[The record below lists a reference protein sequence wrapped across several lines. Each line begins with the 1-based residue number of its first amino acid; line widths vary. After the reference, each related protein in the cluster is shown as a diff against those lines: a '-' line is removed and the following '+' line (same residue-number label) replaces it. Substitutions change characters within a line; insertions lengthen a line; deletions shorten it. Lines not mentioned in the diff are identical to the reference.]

1 MVMQRRL
8 IAALSAL
15 ALSATPALAADK
27 VKIGFITTLSGP
39 AGVIGKH
46 MKDSA
51 DLALEMMGG
60 KIGGLPAEIVYGD
73 DQQKPDVGREVAE
86 EMLKKHKVD
95 FLTGII
101 WSNVLLALYQP
112 VIKSDTILISANAGP
127 HEVAGKDCSP
137 YFFSTSWQND
147 ETPETMGK
155 FMADRNLTDVYVM
168 APNYAAGKDMVEGFK
183 RYFKGKIVA
192 EVFTKFGQSD
202 YQAEIS
208 QIRAANPKAVF
219 VFYPGGMGI
228 QFVKQYA
235 QSGLREQIPLY
246 SVFTADET
254 TLPALGEAAAGNYE
268 SGFWSPD
275 LQNPRNQEYVA
286 AFRKKFNYIP
296 SYYGAQS
303 FDAIFLIDSGV
314 KAVKGD
320 LADKK
325 GLIAAMEK
333 ADFPSVRGP
342 FKYNVNHI
350 PIENFY
356 LFKIVKD
363 ADGNYIRKIDS
374 VVFSE
379 HKDAYYQECAVK

>member
-1 MVMQRRL
+1 MRRGL
-8 IAALSAL
+8 IATAAAL
-15 ALSATPALAADK
+15 ALLAVPALAADK

-51 DLALEMMGG
+51 DLALEMLGG
-60 KIGGLPAEIVYGD
+60 KVGGLPAEIVYGD

-112 VIKSDTILISANAGP
+112 VIKSETILISANAGP

-137 YFFSTSWQND
+137 FFFSTSWQND
-147 ETPETMGK
+147 ETPESMGK
-155 FMADRNLTDVYVM
+155 FMADGNLTDVYVM

-254 TLPALGEAAAGNYE
+254 TLPALGDAAAGNYE

-303 FDAIFLIDSGV
+303 FDAIFLIDSAV
-314 KAVKGD
+314 QAVKGD

-325 GLIAAMEK
+325 ALIAAMEK

-356 LFKIVKD
+356 LFRVVKD
-363 ADGNYIRKIDS
+363 ADGNYVRKIER

-379 HKDAYYQECAVK
+379 HKDAYFQECAMK

>member
-1 MVMQRRL
+1 MQRRL

-51 DLALEMMGG
+51 DLALEMLGG
-60 KIGGLPAEIVYGD
+60 KVGGLPAEIVYGD

-155 FMADRNLTDVYVM
+155 FMTDRNLTDVYVM

-228 QFVKQYA
+228 QFVKQYT

-254 TLPALGEAAAGNYE
+254 TLPALGDAAEGNYE

-303 FDAIFLIDSGV
+303 FDAIFLIDSAV

-333 ADFPSVRGP
+333 ADFASVRGP

-363 ADGNYIRKIDS
+363 ADGNYIRKIES